1 MNWSTNVDE
10 IVKCLQLLTASGRDA
25 KILDNETAFALWTDW
40 TVQIREQQRTI
51 FLIGNG
57 ASASMA
63 SHVAADLAKNAHVH
77 TEVFTDL
84 SLITAIANDVSYD
97 EVFAEPL
104 RRRVKKGDML
114 VAISSSGQSRN
125 ILKAVATAKTL
136 GGRVITLS
144 AMKAENPLR
153 REGDLELIRACANLR
168 YGGNLSCSDSSL
180 LDRPD
185 RFSEPSDQRGYAVNG
200 KSNRH
205 RQQFFFRVSFCRLR
219 TGTRGGCNRY
229 QPFAGTPSRL
239 SAL

>member
-1 MNWSTNVDE
+1 VNWSTNVDE
-10 IVKCLQLLTASGRDA
+10 IVKYLQLLTASGGDA
-25 KILDNETAFALWTDW
+25 KILDSEAAFALWTDW

-63 SHVAADLAKNAHVH
+63 SHVAADLSKNAHVH

-104 RRRVKKGDML
+104 RRRLKKGDML

-125 ILKAVATAKTL
+125 ILRAVAIAKTL
-136 GGRVITLS
+136 GGIVVTLT

-153 REGDLELIRACANLR
+153 REGELNLYVPAQT
-168 YGGNLSCSDSSL
+168 YGMAETCHAAILHYWIDKTILQNEK
-180 LDRPD
+180 P
-185 RFSEPSDQRGYAVNG
+185 
-200 KSNRH
+200 
-205 RQQFFFRVSFCRLR
+205 
-219 TGTRGGCNRY
+219 
-229 QPFAGTPSRL
+229 
-239 SAL
+239 